1 MRDRNDRV
9 AHRNMALGLAMLILA
24 SLGAGRPASAE
35 SDDPAAKA
43 GTDWSFEHSL
53 WPPHLARGR
62 IGVQVQPMTP
72 ELREHMKAHPDRGI
86 LVTRVVPDRPGAAA
100 DLRVGDV
107 IVEADNDPMERPFDL
122 VRAVAG
128 VVEGDEIE
136 LKIVRDGKEHKLK
149 VAPEGEPRAWMD
161 SDRWGEWMDPD
172 RWGEWMERRL
182 RDGGHELRRRLH
194 EFEQRLEELE
204 RRLDHPDH
212 PEPADDGAQQT

>member
-1 MRDRNDRV
+1 
-9 AHRNMALGLAMLILA
+9 MALGLAALLLA

-107 IVEADNDPMERPFDL
+107 IVEADNDPIERPFDL

-128 VVEGDEIE
+128 VAEGDEIE
-136 LKIVRDGKEHKLK
+136 LKIVRDGKQHTLK
-149 VAPEGEPRAWMD
+149 VTPEGEPRA
-161 SDRWGEWMDPD
+161 WMDPD
-172 RWGEWMERRL
+172 RWGEWMERGL
-182 RDGGHELRRRLH
+182 QHGGHELRRRLH
-194 EFEQRLEELE
+194 EFEQRLEEFEL
-204 RRLDHPDH
+204 RLG
-212 PEPADDGAQQT
+212 PEHAADEAQHT

>member
-1 MRDRNDRV
+1 MGGTGEAMRDRNGRA
-9 AHRNMALGLAMLILA
+9 AHRSMALGLAALLLA

-35 SDDPAAKA
+35 SDDAAAKA
-43 GTDWSFEHSL
+43 GTHWSFDHSL

-72 ELREHMKAHPDRGI
+72 ELREHMKAPADRGI

-107 IVEADNDPMERPFDL
+107 IVEADNEPMEGPFDL

-128 VVEGDEIE
+128 VAKGDEIE

-149 VAPEGEPRAWMD
+149 VAPEGKPRA
-161 SDRWGEWMDPD
+161 WMDPD
-172 RWGEWMERRL
+172 RWGEWIERGL
-182 RDGGHELRRRLH
+182 QHGGHELRRRLH
-194 EFEQRLEELE
+194 ELEQRLEQLE
-204 RRLDHPDH
+204 RRLD
-212 PEPADDGAQQT
+212 PEPADDEAQT

>member
-1 MRDRNDRV
+1 MRDRNGR
-9 AHRNMALGLAMLILA
+9 AAYRGMALGLAALLA

-35 SDDPAAKA
+35 SDDPAARA
-43 GTDWSFEHSL
+43 GTDWSFQHSW

-72 ELREHMKAHPDRGI
+72 ELREHMKAPADRGI

-107 IVEADNDPMERPFDL
+107 IVEADNDPMEGPFDL
-122 VRAVAG
+122 VCAVAG
-128 VVEGDEIE
+128 VAEGDEIE

-161 SDRWGEWMDPD
+161 LD
-172 RWGEWMERRL
+172 RWGEWMERGL
-182 RDGGHELRRRLH
+182 QHGGHQLRRRLH
-194 EFEQRLEELE
+194 ELEQRLEELE
-204 RRLDHPDH
+204 RRLD
-212 PEPADDGAQQT
+212 PEHADDGAQQT

>member
-1 MRDRNDRV
+1 MRARNDRV
-9 AHRNMALGLAMLILA
+9 AHRNMALGLATLMLA

-35 SDDPAAKA
+35 SDDLARKA

-72 ELREHMKAHPDRGI
+72 ELREHMKAPADRGV

-107 IVEADNDPMERPFDL
+107 IVEAGNDPMEGPFDL

-128 VVEGDEIE
+128 VAEGNEIE

-161 SDRWGEWMDPD
+161 PD
-172 RWGEWMERRL
+172 RWGKWMERRL
-182 RDGGHELRRRLH
+182 QNGRHELRRRLH

-204 RRLDHPDH
+204 RRLD
-212 PEPADDGAQQT
+212 PEHADDGAQQT

>member
-1 MRDRNDRV
+1 MGGTGEAMRDRNGR
-9 AHRNMALGLAMLILA
+9 AACRGMALGLAALLA

-43 GTDWSFEHSL
+43 GTDWSFPHSL

-72 ELREHMKAHPDRGI
+72 ELREHMKAPADRGV

-107 IVEADNDPMERPFDL
+107 IVEADNDPMEGPFDL

-128 VVEGDEIE
+128 VAEGNEIE

-161 SDRWGEWMDPD
+161 PD
-172 RWGEWMERRL
+172 RWGKWMERRL
-182 RDGGHELRRRLH
+182 QNGRHELRRRLH

-204 RRLDHPDH
+204 RRLD
-212 PEPADDGAQQT
+212 PEHADDEAQQT